1 MYLSTI
7 YTFLVTFSA
16 PPQCHISYLQ
26 IEEGSLVYR
35 FNCGS
40 GEGQVWVPV
49 DLSDGQW
56 HRVSV
61 ERTGR
66 LAEIILD
73 DAYTA
78 MGTAP
83 GVHEVLNLDSEE
95 VYFGAKVDI
104 LRNGYRDISK
114 GFEGCMEDIRYGAFL
129 GPLIKATATV
139 DWEFHQ

>member
-1 MYLSTI
+1 M
-7 YTFLVTFSA
+7 
-16 PPQCHISYLQ
+16 
-26 IEEGSLVYR
+26 YR

-83 GVHEVLNLDSEE
+83 GVHEVLNLDSDEEE
-95 VYFGAKVDI
+95 V
-104 LRNGYRDISK
+104 
-114 GFEGCMEDIRYGAFL
+114 
-129 GPLIKATATV
+129 
-139 DWEFHQ
+139 